1 MWGRGV
7 GVRGLVT
14 HARRSE
20 RESRSINRSR
30 AREMRHKPV
39 AMEKLFWD
47 AVRDRKLDGHKFKR
61 QYLVGPY
68 IVDFVCI
75 EKKLIVELDGALHAN
90 RVAYEMER
98 DAFLSSPGFE
108 VFRVR
113 NEELAGDMAMVMA
126 AIRHAL
132 NTPSP

>member
-1 MWGRGV
+1 
-7 GVRGLVT
+7 
-14 HARRSE
+14 
-20 RESRSINRSR
+20 
-30 AREMRHKPV
+30 MRHKPV

-90 RVAYEMER
+90 RVAYDMER
-98 DAFLSSPGFE
+98 DTFLASEGFE
-108 VFRVR
+108 VFRFR

-126 AIRHAL
+126 TIRHAL
-132 NTPSP
+132 TTPSP